1 MTWTGQCRAPIAW
14 THSSACLRYRSTH
27 SMHHAEQSRHVDSGT
42 CANQFQSDAHNTTQ
56 ELFQAVRDENAFLSK
71 GAIVLPTIEWNGS
84 MAARERNTH
93 RTSTRDGPT
102 HVPSKHHSRCLPSCP
117 SCSEEPLDAGWS
129 DATIHLRL
137 HCCCDVFLLLESTR
151 VVGSQP
157 RIDRPRTHLCRRQC
171 RAFLLDPRFGIA
183 RVSIAFFKHHRT
195 NRSLPRLDG
204 SSMTSLNGRSEAAGV
219 VPIDVLGCWNGDDAT
234 DFV

>member
-1 MTWTGQCRAPIAW
+1 MTGDTSVSEGGQGGAESPRRGCFRTARLTSQQQWKQRRLSASKHPTSNDASQ
-14 THSSACLRYRSTH
+14 SSDPSTPN
-27 SMHHAEQSRHVDSGT
+27 DSAT

-56 ELFQAVRDENAFLSK
+56 ELFRAVRDENAFLSK

-157 RIDRPRTHLCRRQC
+157 RLDRPRTHLCRQSC
-171 RAFLLDPRFGIA
+171 RACFP
-183 RVSIAFFKHHRT
+183 
-195 NRSLPRLDG
+195 
-204 SSMTSLNGRSEAAGV
+204 
-219 VPIDVLGCWNGDDAT
+219 
-234 DFV
+234 